1 MDLERPIKQTIE
13 TVNQVLED
21 LQRQQQLLF
30 TQAKLSELSSVST
43 NVFLE
48 EACKRIATVMRC
60 EQVSIW
66 LFNESRTVLTAQ
78 MIYDDRLP
86 AFKTGKI
93 LVQKDMHSYF
103 EAIQQGR
110 TLAVDDVA
118 TNPAMHELVDTYFKE
133 ESIKSILDATIILSK
148 GIGGVLCCES
158 EEVRAW
164 TTFDKVIAASLA
176 DMLAYLFDR
185 LYRLEVEEH
194 VHALAFTDTLT
205 GLNNQHSFTEKAEL
219 KLQSLSGKERGIFIY
234 LILDQFTDVQAALG
248 HEGGREVLKKT
259 ADRLRFLF
267 PEPALTGRI
276 GFDHFVIF
284 YPYTGNRATREMNF
298 DFVARVLREPMNIGG
313 QEVYMT
319 FSYGVS
325 YFPDHVSN
333 VDDGLQA
340 AQVAL
345 EASRKKTSR
354 KARGVYRPDM
364 HTLMKETMLS
374 EMNLRKGLDF
384 NEFRLFYQP
393 KVDCK
398 SGEVTGFEALIR
410 WQHPER
416 GLIFPGDFID
426 LAESTG
432 LITPIG
438 EWVIK
443 EAFTQLA
450 RWNEQG
456 QGHLTVSI
464 NLSPRHFLH
473 PKLPPYLLKC
483 AEETVVEPQK
493 LILEIT
499 ENVAL
504 EDHDAVKIRIKQL
517 IDMGFAISIDDF
529 GTGYSAFLYLQH
541 FAIQEIKID
550 RQFINDMEIDE
561 KSAVIVQTIIGLAEM
576 LGLRTVAEGVE
587 TEGQWRRLQEMG
599 CDEIQ
604 GFYFSKA
611 IPIDEITNMLDLPQ
625 GVSTIHLPLKM

>member
-1 MDLERPIKQTIE
+1 MKRPIELSIE
-13 TVNQVLED
+13 SVNQVLED
-21 LQRQQQLLF
+21 LHRQQQLLF
-30 TQAKLSELSSVST
+30 TQAKLLERSGLST
-43 NVFLE
+43 NSFLE
-48 EACKRIATVMRC
+48 ESCKRIANVMQC
-60 EQVSIW
+60 ERVSIW
-66 LFNESRTVLTAQ
+66 LFNEGSTSLTAQ
-78 MIYDDRLP
+78 MIYDANLP
-86 AFKTGKI
+86 SLKTGKV
-93 LVQKDMHSYF
+93 LLQKDMPSYF

-110 TLAVDDVA
+110 TLAVEDVA
-118 TNPAMHELVDTYFKE
+118 TDPAVRELVSTYFKE
-133 ESIKSILDATIILSK
+133 GSVKSILDTSIILSK
-148 GIGGVLCCES
+148 GIGGVLCCETEKS
-158 EEVRAW
+158 RLW
-164 TTFDKVIAASLA
+164 TTFDKVVIASLA
-176 DMLAYLFDR
+176 DMLAYLFER
-185 LYRLEVEEH
+185 IFRLEVEEH

-205 GLNNQHSFTEKAEL
+205 GLDNQHSFTEKATL
-219 KLQSLSGKERGIFIY
+219 KIQSLSGKQRGIFIY
-234 LILDQFTDVQAALG
+234 MILDQFTEVQAALG
-248 HEGGREVLKKT
+248 HGGGEQVLKKT

-284 YPYTGNRATREMNF
+284 YPYKGNRATREMNL
-298 DFVARVLREPMNIGG
+298 DFIAQVLREPMNIRG

-354 KARGVYRPDM
+354 KARGVYRPNM

-393 KVDCK
+393 KVDCN

-443 EAFTQLA
+443 EAFNQLA

-456 QGHLTVSI
+456 YGHLTVSI

-473 PKLPPYLLKC
+473 PKLPSYLLKC
-483 AEETVVEPQK
+483 AGETFVEPRK

-504 EDHDAVKIRIKQL
+504 EDHDAVKKRIKQL

-529 GTGYSAFLYLQH
+529 GTGYSAFIYLQH
-541 FAIQEIKID
+541 FAIQEVKID
-550 RQFINDMEIDE
+550 RQFISDMESDE
-561 KSAVIVQTIIGLAEM
+561 KSAIIVQTIIGLAQM

-587 TEGQWRRLQEMG
+587 TEGQWRRLQEME

-611 IPIDEITNMLDLPQ
+611 RPIDEITGLLDLSK
-625 GVSTIHLPLKM
+625 GERKFYLPVKM